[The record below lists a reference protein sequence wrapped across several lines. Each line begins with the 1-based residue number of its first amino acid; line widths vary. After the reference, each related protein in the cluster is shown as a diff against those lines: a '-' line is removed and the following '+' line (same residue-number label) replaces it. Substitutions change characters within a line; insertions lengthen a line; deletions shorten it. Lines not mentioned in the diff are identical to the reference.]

1 MYAVVHA
8 RGMGDEPFLC
18 GARLGARGAATIRG
32 DRASAQA
39 KHGDDSRQRGAHSFA
54 LARRGG
60 ETRGAMCANAAARA
74 TRPPYIVRKSD
85 LRRRKNFLHPKN
97 FTARFPARPR
107 IFSGPAVARFWA
119 CPR

>member
-39 KHGDDSRQRGAHSFA
+39 KHGEDLRRRRAGCSTFGGRGD
-54 LARRGG
+54 
-60 ETRGAMCANAAARA
+60 ETRNAMCANAAARA
-74 TRPPYIVRKSD
+74 T
-85 LRRRKNFLHPKN
+85 
-97 FTARFPARPR
+97 
-107 IFSGPAVARFWA
+107 
-119 CPR
+119 